1 METWITKEE
10 IHKGKIFSLW
20 GGQVSLDN
28 GDTAV
33 REYVRHPGG
42 VAIVP
47 VVDNNVILIQQFR
60 IAVEREVIELP
71 AGLME
76 PGEEPIQCAAR
87 ELEEELGYRARE
99 LVPLA
104 SYYSSVG
111 FADERMHIFLAVEPE
126 KTKLKRDPDER
137 MREIF
142 MPTEMIAERL
152 AVQAFEDS
160 KTIIGLREFL
170 AYLEQ
175 NKK

>member
-1 METWITKEE
+1 METWITKKE

-20 GGQVSLDN
+20 GGKVSLDN

-60 IAVEREVIELP
+60 IAIGREVIELP
-71 AGLME
+71 AGLLE
-76 PGEEPIQCAAR
+76 PEEEPIQCAAR

-104 SYYSSVG
+104 SFYSSVG

-137 MREIF
+137 IREIF
-142 MPTEMIAERL
+142 MPTEMIADRL
-152 AVQAFEDS
+152 AAQAFEDA

-170 AYLEQ
+170 AYLER